1 MFAPVQ
7 NETSLRSIFMLLF
20 VWFIRSSFRFS
31 LKLFA
36 WMFCQV
42 NLLET
47 GQYGDEDFNR
57 KDFSSSYGHGGWIFH
72 LENLC
77 KIKDIFI
84 LYARF
89 KLLYNI
95 LFLFKQ
101 NKNYIKVCVAISMG
115 NFSYDQLSVMIYLH
129 LPIYWS
135 TRFIQH
141 YTKIPKEQQKREL
154 TCHQRHVN
162 TAILKLPYRVEA
174 LYWFI
179 EHL

>member
-89 KLLYNI
+89 KLLYI
-95 LFLFKQ
+95 YFPVQWVTFRMISWVLWFI
-101 NKNYIKVCVAISMG
+101 YICRFI
-115 NFSYDQLSVMIYLH
+115 DQLDLFNTTQKY
-129 LPIYWS
+129 
-135 TRFIQH
+135 Q
-141 YTKIPKEQQKREL
+141 KNNKKENWLVIRDM
-154 TCHQRHVN
+154 
-162 TAILKLPYRVEA
+162 
-174 LYWFI
+174 
-179 EHL
+179 